1 MSVFPQIYK
10 AKLGYS
16 ENKTTVKK
24 KKKPDKKK
32 KNMAIVHQETKNTDP
47 FQSGEIA

>member
-24 KKKPDKKK
+24 KEKK